1 MEVDFDPKTFV
12 MVSGE
17 QIIDG
22 KSYTFD
28 EKGVGTLKQDK
39 WNQLLETYE
48 KDTSTNQLMSDV
60 EINQKS
66 RLQRQVVLGH
76 GRTLKKGGS
85 SPFFR
90 CFDNLVAQ

>member
-17 QIIDG
+17 QIING

-28 EKGVGTLKQDK
+28 EKGVGTC
-39 WNQLLETYE
+39 E

-60 EINQKS
+60 EISQKADYK
-66 RLQRQVVLGH
+66 
-76 GRTLKKGGS
+76 GR
-85 SPFFR
+85 
-90 CFDNLVAQ
+90 

>member
-1 MEVDFDPKTFV
+1 
-12 MVSGE
+12 
-17 QIIDG
+17 
-22 KSYTFD
+22 
-28 EKGVGTLKQDK
+28 
-39 WNQLLETYE
+39 
-48 KDTSTNQLMSDV
+48 MSDV

-76 GRTLKKGGS
+76 GRTLKKDGS